1 LHIDIVISTN
11 ITNPEDDYPTI
22 EADVNALEAPLQKSI
37 STKGSAANTPKQFG
51 CQSYCQNQGVCV
63 LAAQSINCRC
73 PTGYTGIQCQVAR
86 KIRKKKTKY
95 KNLFLNQDFP
105 ISTRQGCTPDLCDN
119 GGTCTEVYPNTIVCT
134 CPPGYIGS
142 LCSYPGN
149 HRIAK

>member
-1 LHIDIVISTN
+1 MHIDIVISTN

-22 EADVNALEAPLQKSI
+22 EADVNALEAPLQKSIPTKGSAANTPSISTKGSAANTPSI

-86 KIRKKKTKY
+86 KIRKKKQNIKIY
-95 KNLFLNQDFP
+95 F
-105 ISTRQGCTPDLCDN
+105 
-119 GGTCTEVYPNTIVCT
+119 
-134 CPPGYIGS
+134 
-142 LCSYPGN
+142 
-149 HRIAK
+149 